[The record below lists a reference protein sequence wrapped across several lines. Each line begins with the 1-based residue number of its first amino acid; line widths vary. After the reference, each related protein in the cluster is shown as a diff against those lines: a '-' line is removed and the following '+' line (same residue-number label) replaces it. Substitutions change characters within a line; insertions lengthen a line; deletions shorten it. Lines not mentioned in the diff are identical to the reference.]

1 MELSLGGKIVV
12 VTGGSKGI
20 GFACAQAF
28 LAEGAKVGIASRSR
42 DNIERACARATGLFG
57 VAADLTQAGA
67 ALAMVEEMERVLGP
81 IDVLVNSAGAAA
93 RTPPDELTPAK
104 WQAAMDAKFF
114 TYINVIDPLVKRMAA
129 RRRGVI
135 VNVIGSGGKVAS
147 PTHIAGGAANAAL
160 MLATAGLA
168 TAYAASGVR
177 VLGLNPGL
185 TRTSR
190 VNEGMKA
197 EATLR
202 GVSPEEAL
210 AQAIARIP
218 MGRLAEPEDIANAVL
233 FLSSDKA
240 SYLTGV
246 TISMD
251 GAASPVVV

>member
-1 MELSLGGKIVV
+1 MELGLANKIVV
-12 VTGGSKGI
+12 VTGGSRGI
-20 GFACAQAF
+20 GFACAKAF
-28 LAEGAKVGIASRSR
+28 LREGAKVGIASRSPE
-42 DNIERACARATGLFG
+42 NIARACAEAPGLFG
-57 VAADLTQAGA
+57 VAADLKQPDA
-67 ALAMVEEMERVLGP
+67 ALAMIADMERALGP
-81 IDVLVNSAGAAA
+81 IDVVVNSAGAAA

-114 TYINVIDPLVKRMAA
+114 TYINVIDPVVKRMAA
-129 RRRGVI
+129 RGQGVI

-168 TAYAASGVR
+168 TAYAARNVR

-190 VNEGMKA
+190 VAEGMKA
-197 EATLR
+197 EAALR
-202 GVSPEEAL
+202 GVSAEEAL

-240 SYLTGV
+240 AYLTGV

-251 GAASPVVV
+251 GASSAVVV